1 MMQLNK
7 KNWKEY
13 SFGDVAIQQ
22 KETVDR
28 QNTTLGKYVA
38 GEHMTTEDI
47 HIRQWGIVGDSY
59 LGPAFHRKFCK
70 DDILYGSRRTYL
82 KKVAVAHFNGITANT
97 TFVIR
102 SNDEIITPGIL
113 PFLMLSDSFTDHS
126 VKNSKGSVNPY
137 INWKDIANY
146 KFKLPQLDE
155 QKRLADLLWSIDKVI
170 ETELDLLLKL
180 KKFEKVKMNEL
191 LNGKHLSVCNNKIP
205 IGWVEKKIS
214 QLGTVSTSSVDK
226 KIKKGEKN
234 INLINYMD
242 VYTSKDKKITKS
254 LKFMQV
260 SANDSQLIKNQIKKG
275 DVLFTPS
282 SETSDDIGHSAVI
295 YEEMPRTLY
304 SYHLVR
310 LRFNEKDDLDLN
322 YKRFVF
328 NNPRIM
334 WHFSVRSKGI
344 TRMTLSLDDFNET
357 KIWIPPKDDQRR
369 ISEILSKIIK
379 EKIIITN
386 QIINSKKIQKQIINQ
401 IFGGKS

>member
-1 MMQLNK
+1 MRIDKSTWKIYKFGDIALNLKATVKDPSLEGFERYVGLEHIVPGNIHIKSWGKISDGTTFTRVFRKGQVLFGKRRAYQK
-7 KNWKEY
+7 KAAIAEFDGVCSGDILVFKANKEY
-13 SFGDVAIQQ
+13 VSS
-22 KETVDR
+22 E
-28 QNTTLGKYVA
+28 L
-38 GEHMTTEDI
+38 
-47 HIRQWGIVGDSY
+47 
-59 LGPAFHRKFCK
+59 
-70 DDILYGSRRTYL
+70 
-82 KKVAVAHFNGITANT
+82 
-97 TFVIR
+97 
-102 SNDEIITPGIL
+102 L
-113 PFLMLSDSFTDHS
+113 PFIVQSDKFFDYAVKTSAGSLSPRT
-126 VKNSKGSVNPY
+126 KY
-137 INWKDIANY
+137 KDLARL
-146 KFKLPQLDE
+146 KFKLPPLDE
-155 QKRLADLLWSIDKVI
+155 QKCLADLLWNIDKVI

-191 LNGKHLSVCNNKIP
+191 LNGKHLSVYHNKIP
-205 IGWVEKKIS
+205 IGWVEKKLS

-226 KIKKGEKN
+226 KIKKGEK
-234 INLINYMD
+234 IVNLINYMD
-242 VYTSKDKKITKS
+242 IYKSKDKKIINS

-334 WHFSVRSKGI
+334 WNFSVRSKGI

-357 KIWIPPKDDQRR
+357 KIWIPPKDEQRR

-379 EKIIITN
+379 EKIIITS
-386 QIINSKKIQKQIINQ
+386 QIINSKNIQKQIINQ